1 MGIVLKQSL
10 KNTIITYIGFGIGA
24 VNTLYLY
31 PIFLGATYYALTNYI
46 LSAANVI
53 MPLFAIGMQNTLVK
67 FYAQYQTEKER
78 SQFLSF
84 TVLFP
89 LLMCIPLAIIGIF
102 FFDDILTFVSKK
114 NPVVKTFILL
124 IPFIGIC
131 MAYFEIFYAWARV
144 HMHSVFGNFIK
155 EVGLRLFSLFTLIG
169 VYYNWITVVQFVYVT
184 AGIYLLALVVTMF
197 YAFYIKKPVFQFV
210 IPANVKDILVYT
222 FYIILS
228 GSVANLLLDGDKI
241 MLNQY
246 MKIENIAYYSVAT
259 YIALVISV
267 PSRAM
272 HQIVYPITA
281 KLMHENKHDELNDLY
296 KKTSINLQIVG
307 GFVMLCIFVNIE
319 QLYEMVPKDYSGGII
334 VVFMIGLSKYFDLIL
349 GNNNAIIFNSKYYRA
364 VLFLGVGL
372 VILTVVLNMIFIP
385 LYGIIGS
392 AFATLLSI
400 TCYSLAKLLFVV
412 KRMHLYPFTKQTL
425 HSIGITFIVF
435 LLFYFWEF
443 PVNSSVSNG
452 LRSILVLVAI
462 GLKSLLV
469 TFVYTYMNYKF
480 VVSPEINQTL
490 DKVFFKFKRN
500 K

>member
-1 MGIVLKQSL
+1 MGIVLNQSF

-24 VNTLYLY
+24 INTLYLY
-31 PIFLGATYYALTNYI
+31 PVYLGATYYALTNYI

-67 FYAQYQTEKER
+67 FYSQYKTEEER
-78 SQFLSF
+78 EQFLSF
-84 TVLFP
+84 TALFP
-89 LLMCIPLAIIGIF
+89 LLMCIPLGIIGIF
-102 FFDDILTFVSKK
+102 FFDDITTFVSKE
-114 NPVVKTFILL
+114 NPVVKDFILL

-155 EVGLRLFSLFTLIG
+155 EVGLRLFSSVALIG
-169 VYYNWITVVQFVYVT
+169 LYFHWISLVQFVYLT
-184 AGIYLLALVVTMF
+184 AAIYFIAFLITMF
-197 YAFYIKKPVFQFV
+197 YAFYIKKPRFQIT
-210 IPANVKDILVYT
+210 IPENVKSVMEYT

-228 GSVANLLLDGDKI
+228 GSVANLLLDGDKL

-281 KLMHENKHDELNDLY
+281 KLMHEDKYDELNNLY

-307 GFVMLCIFVNIE
+307 GFVMLGIFVNIN
-319 QLYEMVPKDYSGGII
+319 QLYEIVPEEYRGGIP

-349 GNNNAIIFNSKYYRA
+349 GNNNAIIFNTKYYKM
-364 VLFLGVGL
+364 VLYLGLGL
-372 VILTVVLNMIFIP
+372 VVLTVILNMIFIP
-385 LYGIIGS
+385 IFGIIGS

-400 TCYSLAKLLFVV
+400 TFYSLAKLLFVV
-412 KRMHLYPFTKQTL
+412 KRLHLYPFTKQTI
-425 HSIGITFIVF
+425 HSLVLTFILFV
-435 LLFYFWEF
+435 LFYFWEF
-443 PVNSSVSNG
+443 PFHP
-452 LRSILVLVAI
+452 LISIL
-462 GLKSLLV
+462 LKSIIV
-469 TFVYTYMNYKF
+469 TILYVYLNYKF
-480 VVSPEINQTL
+480 SISVEINQVINNIL
-490 DKVFFKFKRN
+490 KKIRIKI
-500 K
+500 

>member
-1 MGIVLKQSL
+1 MGIVLNQSL
-10 KNTIITYIGFGIGA
+10 KNTIITYIGFAIGGIS
-24 VNTLYLY
+24 TLFLFP
-31 PIFLGATYYALTNYI
+31 PILGKTFYGLSNYI
-46 LSAANVI
+46 LSCANVI

-67 FYAQYQTEKER
+67 FYSQCKTEKER
-78 SQFLSF
+78 NEFLSF

-89 LLMCIPLAIIGIF
+89 ILLIVLIILIGLF
-102 FFDDILTFVSKK
+102 FYDQISFFVTKK
-114 NPVVKTFILL
+114 NPIVKEFIWL

-155 EVGLRLFSLFTLIG
+155 EVGLRLFSLVALLGIYFKC
-169 VYYNWITVVQFVYVT
+169 ITVTDFIYLT
-184 AGIYLLALVVTMF
+184 AGIYFVAFVATMF
-197 YAFYIKKPVFQFV
+197 YAFRIKKPVFQFKV
-210 IPANVKDILVYT
+210 PHNVKGILEYT
-222 FYIILS
+222 SYIILS

-246 MKIENIAYYSVAT
+246 MEIGNIAFYSVAT

-307 GFVMLCIFVNIE
+307 GFVMLCIFVNIS
-319 QLYEMVPKDYSGGII
+319 QLYEMMPKEYGGGVI

-372 VILTVVLNMIFIP
+372 VVLTVILNMIFIP

-400 TCYSLAKLLFVV
+400 TCYSIAKLFFVV
-412 KRMHLYPFTKQTL
+412 KRMHLYPFTAQTV
-425 HSIGITFIVF
+425 HSIGITFGVF
-435 LLFYFWEF
+435 LLFYFWKF
-443 PVNSSVSNG
+443 PINP
-452 LRSILVLVAI
+452 IIAI
-462 GLKSLLV
+462 GLKSILV
-469 TFVYTYMNYKF
+469 TLVYVYFNYKF

-490 DKVFFKFKRN
+490 DNVFLKIRKG

>member
-1 MGIVLKQSL
+1 MGIVLNQSL
-10 KNTIITYIGFGIGA
+10 KNTIITYIGFGIGGIS
-24 VNTLYLY
+24 TL
-31 PIFLGATYYALTNYI
+31 FLFPHILGKTFYGLSNYI
-46 LSAANVI
+46 LSCANVI

-67 FYAQYQTEKER
+67 FYSQCKTEKER
-78 SQFLSF
+78 NEFLSF

-89 LLMCIPLAIIGIF
+89 ILLIVLIMLIGLF
-102 FFDDILTFVSKK
+102 FYDEISFFVTKK
-114 NPVVKTFILL
+114 NPIVKDFIWL

-155 EVGLRLFSLFTLIG
+155 EVGLRLFSLIALLGIYFK
-169 VYYNWITVVQFVYVT
+169 WITVVDFIYLT
-184 AGIYLLALVVTMF
+184 AGIYFVAFLVTMF
-197 YAFYIKKPVFQFV
+197 YAFRIKKPVFQFT
-210 IPANVKDILVYT
+210 IPHNVKEILEYT
-222 FYIILS
+222 SYIILS

-246 MKIENIAYYSVAT
+246 MEIGNIAYYSVAT

-307 GFVMLCIFVNIE
+307 GFVMLCIFVNIN
-319 QLYEMVPKDYSGGII
+319 QLYEIVPKDYAGGIV
-334 VVFMIGLSKYFDLIL
+334 VVFIIGLSKYFDLIL

-372 VILTVVLNMIFIP
+372 VVLTVILNMIFIP

-400 TCYSLAKLLFVV
+400 TCYSVAKLLFVV

-425 HSIGITFIVF
+425 YSIWITFAVF
-435 LLFYFWEF
+435 LLFYFWKF
-443 PVNSSVSNG
+443 PMNP
-452 LRSILVLVAI
+452 IIAI
-462 GLKSLLV
+462 VLKSVLV
-469 TFVYTYMNYKF
+469 TFVYVFINYKF
-480 VVSPEINQTL
+480 VVSSEINQAL
-490 DKVFFKFKRN
+490 DKVILKIRRN